1 VRSPPDQRSR
11 VVHELSIAM
20 SLVELASERAA
31 EIGEARVAAVHVRI
45 GPLAGVVE
53 EALRFSFDAAAG
65 GTPVEGARLVVER
78 MPAEVFCAP
87 CGVER
92 VLDEPLRF
100 RCPVC
105 GAPTVDV
112 VRGRE
117 IELTALEVEE
127 HAAADR

>member
-1 VRSPPDQRSR
+1 
-11 VVHELSIAM
+11 VHELSIAM
-20 SLVELASERAA
+20 SLVELASDRAA
-31 EIGEARVAAVHVRI
+31 EIGGARVAAVHVQL
-45 GPLAGVVE
+45 GALAGVVE

-65 GTPVEGARLVVER
+65 GTALDGARLVVDR
-78 MPAEVFCAP
+78 VPVAVLCAP

-105 GAPTVDV
+105 GAPATNV

-127 HAAADR
+127 HATADR

>member
-1 VRSPPDQRSR
+1 
-11 VVHELSIAM
+11 M

-31 EIGEARVAAVHVRI
+31 EIGGARVTAVHVRL

-65 GTPVEGARLVVER
+65 GTPLDGARLVVEGV
-78 MPAEVFCAP
+78 PVAVFCAP

-92 VLDEPLRF
+92 VLHEPLRF

-105 GAPTVDV
+105 GAPAADV

-127 HAAADR
+127 YAAADR